1 MIAELSIQHLV
12 LAEEVE
18 LQLGAGLV
26 ALTGETGA
34 GKSLIGQALDL
45 VTGDVRSPVWYE
57 RGEETARIDLA
68 LEFTG
73 PQREIRDVELAEARL
88 TRHGVGSRRRSA
100 RAQGGG
106 RHARM
111 GRRSSR

>member
-45 VTGDVRSPVWYE
+45 VTGGRAQSGMVR

-73 PQREIRDVELAEARL
+73 PQREAIDVELAELGLPATESGRA
-88 TRHGVGSRRRSA
+88 VVRRELKA
-100 RAQGGG
+100 AGGT
-106 RHARM
+106 RM

>member
-45 VTGDVRSPVWYE
+45 VTGGRAQSGMVR

-73 PQREIRDVELAEARL
+73 PQRKAIDAEPQSSA